1 VALLSSPYS
10 AWSFEG
16 TDPGTIVT
24 LDQPLPSRWKILEK
38 LNEHDYQVNVEE
50 NEEYGFISFAS
61 AKFICC
67 DPKRRSKKAFM
78 RIYKQVP
85 HRKTVIW
92 DEDARGRQAPTS
104 HDLYPARIDCLSRSY
119 SKGLNQHAKAPRV

>member
-1 VALLSSPYS
+1 MSFPYS
-10 AWSFEG
+10 AWSFEV

-61 AKFICC
+61 ARFICC

-85 HRKTVIW
+85 YRKTEMW
-92 DEDARGRQAPTS
+92 DADARGGQATT
-104 HDLYPARIDCLSRSY
+104 YTPARIDCLSRSY
-119 SKGLNQHAKAPRV
+119 SKGLNQYAKAPRV